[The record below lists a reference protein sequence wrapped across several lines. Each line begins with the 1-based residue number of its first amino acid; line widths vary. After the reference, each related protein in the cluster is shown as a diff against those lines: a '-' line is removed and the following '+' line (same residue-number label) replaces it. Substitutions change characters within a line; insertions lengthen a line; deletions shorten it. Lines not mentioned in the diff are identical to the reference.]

1 MSTLGFLGIGR
12 MGQAMAPRLI
22 EAGFKLVIWNRSV
35 EATRELQ
42 QAGALVASHPSEIWE
57 HADIAITM
65 LRDSAAMMSVLEGPK
80 GLLSGVCD
88 QKLIC
93 DMATHSP
100 ADSVRIGKLVEDSGA
115 RYVDAPVGGTVEPA
129 RTGNLVVFTGG
140 RPEDIKRLRSVL
152 EPLSRQ
158 IFDMGRQGN
167 GATMKIIMNLVLTVY
182 WEAVA
187 EGLSVAKGSGLDPAL
202 VLDVLEQTPAA
213 LPVLPG
219 KRDLL
224 LDISDDVGF
233 DINGVRKDMQAVMRT
248 LAELGI
254 SAPAAAS
261 THDAVSDAAS
271 FMDYGTK
278 DVAKLA
284 SYRQKLI
291 TEPDGT
297 GNG

>member
-1 MSTLGFLGIGR
+1 MPTLGFLGIGR
-12 MGQAMAPRLI
+12 MGQAMAPRLMS
-22 EAGFKLVIWNRSV
+22 AGFKLVIWNRSA
-35 EATRELQ
+35 EATHELRQ
-42 QAGALVASHPSEIWE
+42 SGARVVDHPCEIWE

-65 LRDSAAMMSVLEGPK
+65 LRDSAAMLSVLDGPQ
-80 GLLSGVCD
+80 GLLSGASD
-88 QKLIC
+88 RKLIC

-100 ADSVRIGKLVEDSGA
+100 ADSLQIAKQVESCGA

-140 RPEDIKRLRSVL
+140 RSEDVDRLRDVL

-158 IFDMGRQGN
+158 VFDMGRQGN
-167 GATMKIIMNLVLTVY
+167 GAMMKIIMNLVLTVY

-187 EGLSVAKGSGLDPAL
+187 EGLAVAKGSGLDPAA

-213 LPVLPG
+213 IPVLPA

-248 LAELGI
+248 VTALGI

-261 THDAVSDAAS
+261 THAAVSDAAS
-271 FMDYGTK
+271 FQNYGQK

-291 TEPDGT
+291 NDPDGT
-297 GNG
+297 DSS